1 MDLTGV
7 LDKLKTLGGQLE
19 AFTKQLDTNDNGLV
33 KVGERVGTIEA
44 TMKAVQEGIANIE
57 KKIASS
63 AHNLL
68 PGFEDEIKQNGPI
81 NPITAMF
88 DPDSRDASFVQEYTR
103 KRSVERGDRKADV
116 EGGKKRD
123 MVASDDAK
131 GAIFIPHVALP
142 GYIDKIRERSLLWN
156 AGEGPQLT
164 VMNGLT
170 GFPVEIPTLTDDVT
184 VAPAAEN
191 EAPTA
196 SDIAVGLLKF
206 EPRAIK
212 SLTKLSKRLIRMGPV
227 AEQIVRLS
235 AQKKFALEVDRWGF
249 RGTGTNKESLG
260 VVNTPGILSTA
271 IGTNG
276 GNFTLGVARAMKH
289 KLRQNNVVGKGSMAY
304 VGHPDPFY
312 TAQTEKILQYSGDTA
327 GDYLMLPMTPDQLT
341 AMIGPWFDSNIFPA
355 NLTKGTNT
363 TACEVIFGAWE
374 DLWLGVWEDLVFSV
388 ADQAGDSFEKSMIW
402 IKSELEI
409 DFQVAQPLSFV
420 LCNDANSVIL

>member
-1 MDLTGV
+1 MDLQVV
-7 LDKLKTLGGQLE
+7 LDKLKVLGTNLEGFAKTLQ
-19 AFTKQLDTNDNGLV
+19 TNDNGLV
-33 KVGERVGTIEA
+33 KVGERVGTLEA
-44 TMKAVQEGIANIE
+44 TLTAVKESIATVE
-57 KKIASS
+57 KKVKAR
-63 AHNLL
+63 ATELL
-68 PGFEDEIKQNGPI
+68 PGFEDEIKTNGPI
-81 NPITAMF
+81 NPVEALF
-88 DPDSRDASFVQEYTR
+88 NPDSRDASFVREYTA

-116 EGGKKRD
+116 EGAKKRD

-156 AGEGPQLT
+156 AGEGPSIT
-164 VMNGLT
+164 TMSGLT
-170 GFPVEIPTLTDDVT
+170 GFPVEIPVMTDDVT

-191 EAPTA
+191 EAPTP

-227 AEQIVRLS
+227 AEQIVRVS
-235 AQKKFALEVDRWGF
+235 AQKKFALEIDRWGF

-289 KLRQNNVVGKGSMAY
+289 KLRQNNVVGKSSMAY

-355 NLTKGTNT
+355 TLTKGSNT
-363 TACEVIFGAWE
+363 TCAEVIFGAWE
-374 DLWLGVWEDLVFSV
+374 DLWLGIWEDLVFSV

-402 IKSELEI
+402 VKSELEI

-420 LCNDANSVIL
+420 LCNDANSVVL